1 MEDNQEIIIEIETNY
16 AEAVKLMAQY
26 RAEADKFRQSNADL
40 KKELKEGKISQE
52 EYNLQAAANTAHIKN
67 ANEAAN
73 TWGRTVQNSLK
84 IDKEKTG
91 SIKQMQAQ
99 LSILT
104 EQYKMLPAAERQSAD
119 GIALKNKIN
128 EITDALKGSEEEI
141 QMYYRN
147 VGNYKQSIIDA
158 VAGTGKFGEMIA
170 KLAGGMGVAT
180 TSTAGATGA
189 LGAMNTQMLGLSMN
203 PVVAIL
209 GVLATVIALIAR
221 TIKSSE
227 DATNRWNV
235 VLAPFKRMM
244 DGLLSVLQSAVG
256 QILSFVEAGGK
267 MLNWAM
273 KMGER
278 LPIVGDALKEVNAQ
292 NREAI
297 AIAKEKADIDKQART
312 NEVENAKDALRVAE
326 LRKQAK
332 DKENNTAKER
342 LAAVKEANAIEEQS
356 SKRNVELAERKLNA
370 LKIEA
375 SWAENNKETN
385 DELAKLEADVYRAKQ
400 EYFSKTMELL
410 EQENT
415 ARGEI
420 AAEEKSRH
428 DASIAQSKERAAA
441 IAEAKKAELDA
452 MRQAEDMALELL
464 TDGLIKQAEQINVKY
479 DRQIADLKK
488 RLSTENNLTVDAR
501 KALNEQII
509 ISDQLRAQEIAVIS
523 QESIE
528 KQIADEEALVK
539 KRLEDTKTTAEQ
551 KAEQLRLEWENRL
564 LQTRD
569 GSMQESDVKVQQA
582 QAEYDAIL
590 NMDATT
596 KAALYASDEAYTNA
610 LLTNKKK
617 LDDATKAAND
627 AELKAVE
634 VKLQAAQAI
643 GQGFQQV
650 LEAFGEENSK
660 LAALAKMIA
669 LFNIGLATAEAIAK
683 GVAAAQSVPFP
694 GNIAAIATTIGA
706 VLTNIAQATKIVK
719 SLKDPKPGS
728 SGGSGGG
735 SPTPTGG
742 GTTTP
747 TSNVMSSAGRS
758 TGDRSRSS
766 VPFEGA
772 VSTIYSMQTRQ
783 QAENRN
789 QGLDDGFI
797 DKLADKIAKANEKI
811 PAPILDV
818 REVTDKQHRVS
829 ISERGMKL

>member
-1 MEDNQEIIIEIETNY
+1 MEDNQQVIIEIETNY
-16 AEAVKLMAQY
+16 SEAVKLMAQY
-26 RAEADKFRQSNADL
+26 RAEALRFRQANADL

-52 EYNLQAAANTAHIKN
+52 EYNIQTAANTAQMKN
-67 ANEAAN
+67 ANEAAA
-73 TWGRTVQNSLK
+73 TWERTVRNSLK
-84 IDKEKTG
+84 VDQEKVG
-91 SIKQMQAQ
+91 SLKQYMAQ

-104 EQYKMLPAAERQSAD
+104 NQYKSLSEEERNSAE
-119 GIALKNKIN
+119 GVALKDKIN

-141 QMYYRN
+141 QLYQRN

-170 KLAGGMGVAT
+170 KLAGSMGLTA
-180 TSTAGATGA
+180 SATAGATGA
-189 LGAMNTQMLGLSMN
+189 LGAMNTQMLVLSMN
-203 PVVAIL
+203 PVVATL
-209 GVLATVIALIAR
+209 GVLATVIALIAK

-235 VLAPFKRMM
+235 ALAPLKRTM

-256 QILSFVEAGGK
+256 QILSFVEAGGR

-278 LPIVGDALKEVNAQ
+278 LPIIGEQLKEVNAQ

-342 LAAVKEANAIEEQS
+342 LAAVKEANAIEEQA
-356 SKRNVELAERKLNA
+356 SKRNVELAERRLEV
-370 LKIEA
+370 LKTES

-385 DELAKLEADVYRAKQ
+385 DELSKLEADVYRAKQ

-415 ARGEI
+415 ARNEI
-420 AAEEKSRH
+420 ASEEKARN
-428 DASIAQSKERAAA
+428 DAAIAQAKERAAA
-441 IAEAKKAELDA
+441 IAEAKKTELDEL
-452 MRQAEDMALELL
+452 RKAEDMALELL
-464 TDGLIKQAEQINVKY
+464 TDGLAKQTEQINVKY
-479 DRQIADLKK
+479 DRQISDLKK
-488 RLSTENNLTVDAR
+488 RLDTEKNLTVDAR
-501 KALNEQII
+501 KALNDQII
-509 ISDQLRAQEIAVIS
+509 LSDQLRAQELAVIS

-539 KRLEDTKTTAEQ
+539 KRLEDTKKTAEE

-564 LQTRD
+564 LMTRD
-569 GSMQESDVKVQQA
+569 GSMQEYDLKVQQA

-590 NMDATT
+590 NMDAAT

-617 LDDATKAAND
+617 LDDATKASND
-627 AELKAVE
+627 AEQKAVE

-643 GQGFQQV
+643 GHGFQQV

-660 LAALAKMIA
+660 LASLAKAIA

-694 GNIAAIATTIGA
+694 GNIAAIATTVGA
-706 VLTNIAQATKIVK
+706 IMTNIAQATKIVK
-719 SLKDPKPGS
+719 SLKDPKAGS
-728 SGGSGGG
+728 SGGSGGIANTTSVG
-735 SPTPTGG
+735 SSS
-742 GTTTP
+742 
-747 TSNVMSSAGRS
+747 SNSVMSSAGR
-758 TGDRSRSS
+758 DVNSRGESS

-789 QGLDDGFI
+789 QGLDDSTI
-797 DKLADKIAKANEKI
+797 DKLADKLAKANEKI
-811 PAPILDV
+811 PAPIVDV
-818 REVTDKQHRVS
+818 REVTDKQRRVS
-829 ISERGMKL
+829 VVEGGMKL

>member
-1 MEDNQEIIIEIETNY
+1 MEDNQQVIIEIETNY
-16 AEAVKLMAQY
+16 SEAVKLMAQY
-26 RAEADKFRQSNADL
+26 RAEADKFRQANADL

-52 EYNLQAAANTAHIKN
+52 EYNIQTAANTAQMKN
-67 ANEAAN
+67 ASEAAS
-73 TWGRTVQNSLK
+73 TWERTVRNSLK
-84 IDKEKTG
+84 VDQEKVG
-91 SIKQMQAQ
+91 SLKQYMAQ

-104 EQYKMLPAAERQSAD
+104 NQYKSLSEEERNSAE
-119 GIALKNKIN
+119 GVALKDKIN

-141 QMYYRN
+141 QLYQRN

-170 KLAGGMGVAT
+170 KLAGSMGLT
-180 TSTAGATGA
+180 TSATAGATGA

-256 QILSFVEAGGK
+256 QILSFVEAGGR

-278 LPIVGDALKEVNAQ
+278 LPIIGEQLKEVNAQ

-312 NEVENAKDALRVAE
+312 NEVDNAKDALRVAE

-342 LAAVKEANAIEEQS
+342 LAAVKEANAIEEQA
-356 SKRNVELAERKLNA
+356 SKRNVELAERRLEV
-370 LKIEA
+370 LKTES

-415 ARGEI
+415 ARNEI
-420 AAEEKSRH
+420 AAEEKARH
-428 DASIAQSKERAAA
+428 DAAIAQAKERAAA
-441 IAEAKKAELDA
+441 IAEAKKTEMDEL
-452 MRQAEDMALELL
+452 RKAEDMALELL
-464 TDGLIKQAEQINVKY
+464 TEGLAKQTEQINVKY
-479 DRQIADLKK
+479 DRQISDLKK
-488 RLSTENNLTVDAR
+488 RLDTEKNLTVDAR
-501 KALNEQII
+501 KAINDQII
-509 ISDQLRAQEIAVIS
+509 LSDQLRAQELAVIS

-539 KRLEDTKTTAEQ
+539 KRLEDTKKTAEE

-564 LQTRD
+564 LRTRD
-569 GSMQESDVKVQQA
+569 GSMQEYELKVQQA

-590 NMDATT
+590 NMDAAT
-596 KAALYASDEAYTNA
+596 KSALYASDEAYTNA

-617 LDDATKAAND
+617 LDDATKASND
-627 AELKAVE
+627 AEQKAVE

-643 GQGFQQV
+643 GHGFQQV

-660 LAALAKMIA
+660 LASLAKMIA

-728 SGGSGGG
+728 SGGSGGIANTTSVG
-735 SPTPTGG
+735 SSS
-742 GTTTP
+742 
-747 TSNVMSSAGRS
+747 SNSVMSSAGRAVN
-758 TGDRSRSS
+758 SRGESS

-783 QAENRN
+783 QAENRSN
-789 QGLDDGFI
+789 GLDDSTI
-797 DKLADKIAKANEKI
+797 DKLADKLAKANEKI
-811 PAPILDV
+811 PAPIVDV
-818 REVTDKQHRVS
+818 REVTDKQRRVS
-829 ISERGMKL
+829 VVEGGMKL

>member
-1 MEDNQEIIIEIETNY
+1 MEDNQQVIIEIETNY
-16 AEAVKLMAQY
+16 SEAVKLMAQY
-26 RAEADKFRQSNADL
+26 RAEALRFRQANADL

-52 EYNLQAAANTAHIKN
+52 EYNIQTAANTAQMKN
-67 ANEAAN
+67 ANEAAA
-73 TWGRTVQNSLK
+73 TWERTVRNSLK
-84 IDKEKTG
+84 VDQEKVG
-91 SIKQMQAQ
+91 SLKQYMAQ

-104 EQYKMLPAAERQSAD
+104 NQYKSLSEEERNSSE
-119 GIALKNKIN
+119 GVALKDKIN

-141 QMYYRN
+141 QLYQRN

-170 KLAGGMGVAT
+170 KLAGSMGLT
-180 TSTAGATGA
+180 TSATAGATGA

-203 PVVAIL
+203 PVVATL
-209 GVLATVIALIAR
+209 GVLATVIALIAK

-244 DGLLSVLQSAVG
+244 DGLLSVLQNAVG

-297 AIAKEKADIDKQART
+297 ALAKEKADIDKQART

-342 LAAVKEANAIEEQS
+342 LAAVKEANAIEEQA
-356 SKRNVELAERKLNA
+356 SKRNVELAERRLEV
-370 LKIEA
+370 LKTES
-375 SWAENNKETN
+375 SWAENNKDTN

-415 ARGEI
+415 ARNEI
-420 AAEEKSRH
+420 AAEEKARH
-428 DASIAQSKERAAA
+428 DAAIAQAKERAAA
-441 IAEAKKAELDA
+441 IAEAKKTELDEL
-452 MRQAEDMALELL
+452 RKAEDMALELL
-464 TDGLIKQAEQINVKY
+464 TEGLAKQTEQINVKY
-479 DRQIADLKK
+479 DRQISDLKK
-488 RLSTENNLTVDAR
+488 RIDTEKNLTVDAR
-501 KALNEQII
+501 KAINDQII
-509 ISDQLRAQEIAVIS
+509 LSDQLRAQELAVIS

-539 KRLEDTKTTAEQ
+539 MRLEDTKKTAEE

-564 LQTRD
+564 LMTRD
-569 GSMQESDVKVQQA
+569 GSMQEYDLKVQQA
-582 QAEYDAIL
+582 QAEYDAVL
-590 NMDATT
+590 NMDAAT
-596 KAALYASDEAYTNA
+596 KAALYSSDEAYTNA

-617 LDDATKAAND
+617 LDDATKASND
-627 AELKAVE
+627 AEQKAVE
-634 VKLQAAQAI
+634 VKLQAAQTI

-660 LAALAKMIA
+660 LASLAKMIA

-706 VLTNIAQATKIVK
+706 VLSNIAQATKIVK

-728 SGGSGGG
+728 SGGSGGIANTTSVG
-735 SPTPTGG
+735 SSS
-742 GTTTP
+742 
-747 TSNVMSSAGRS
+747 SNSVMSSAGRAVN
-758 TGDRSRSS
+758 SRGESS

-783 QAENRN
+783 QAENRSN
-789 QGLDDGFI
+789 GIDDSTI
-797 DKLADKIAKANEKI
+797 DKLADKLAKANEKI
-811 PAPILDV
+811 PAPIVDV
-818 REVTDKQHRVS
+818 REVTDKQRRVS
-829 ISERGMKL
+829 VVEGGMKL

>member
-1 MEDNQEIIIEIETNY
+1 MEDNQQVIIEIETNY
-16 AEAVKLMAQY
+16 SEAVKLMAQY
-26 RAEADKFRQSNADL
+26 RAEADRFRQANADL
-40 KKELKEGKISQE
+40 KKELKDGKISQE
-52 EYNLQAAANTAHIKN
+52 EYNLQTAANTAQMKN
-67 ANEAAN
+67 ANEAAA

-84 IDKEKTG
+84 VDKEKTG

-104 EQYKMLPAAERQSAD
+104 NQYKSLAEEERNSAE
-119 GIALKNKIN
+119 GVALKDKIN

-141 QMYYRN
+141 QLYQRN

-170 KLAGGMGVAT
+170 KLAGSMGLTTTAT
-180 TSTAGATGA
+180 TGATGA
-189 LGAMNTQMLGLSMN
+189 LGAMNTQMLVLSMN
-203 PVVAIL
+203 PVVATL
-209 GVLATVIALIAR
+209 GVLATVIALIAK

-235 VLAPFKRMM
+235 VLAPFNRMM
-244 DGLLSVLQSAVG
+244 EGLLSVLQNAVG

-297 AIAKEKADIDKQART
+297 ALAKEKADIDKQART

-342 LAAVKEANAIEEQS
+342 LAAVKEANAIEEQA
-356 SKRNVELAERKLNA
+356 SKRNVELAERRLEV
-370 LKIEA
+370 LKTES
-375 SWAENNKETN
+375 SWAENNKDTN

-415 ARGEI
+415 ARNEI
-420 AAEEKSRH
+420 AAEEKARH
-428 DASIAQSKERAAA
+428 DAAIAQAKERAAA
-441 IAEAKKAELDA
+441 NAEAKKIELDEL
-452 MRQAEDMALELL
+452 RKAEDMALELL
-464 TDGLIKQAEQINVKY
+464 TEGLAKQTEQINVKY
-479 DRQIADLKK
+479 DRQISDLKK
-488 RLSTENNLTVDAR
+488 RLDTEKNLTVDAR
-501 KALNEQII
+501 KAINDQII
-509 ISDQLRAQEIAVIS
+509 LSDQLRAQELAVIS

-539 KRLEDTKTTAEQ
+539 KRLEDTKKTAEE

-564 LQTRD
+564 LRTRD
-569 GSMQESDVKVQQA
+569 GSMQEYELKVQQA

-590 NMDATT
+590 NMDAAT
-596 KAALYASDEAYTNA
+596 KSALYASDEAYTNA

-617 LDDATKAAND
+617 LDDATKASND
-627 AELKAVE
+627 AEQKAVE

-643 GQGFQQV
+643 GHGFQQV

-660 LAALAKMIA
+660 LASLAKMIA

-728 SGGSGGG
+728 SGGSGGIANTTSVG
-735 SPTPTGG
+735 SSS
-742 GTTTP
+742 
-747 TSNVMSSAGRS
+747 SNSVMSSAGRS
-758 TGDRSRSS
+758 VNSRGESS

-783 QAENRN
+783 QAENRSN
-789 QGLDDGFI
+789 GLDDSTI
-797 DKLADKIAKANEKI
+797 DKLADKLAKANEKI
-811 PAPILDV
+811 PAPIVDV
-818 REVTDKQHRVS
+818 REVTDKQRRVS
-829 ISERGMKL
+829 VVEGGMKL

>member
-16 AEAVKLMAQY
+16 SEAVKLMAQY
-26 RAEADKFRQSNADL
+26 RAEALRFREANADL

-52 EYNLQAAANTAHIKN
+52 EYNIQTAANTAQMKN
-67 ANEAAN
+67 ANEAAA
-73 TWGRTVQNSLK
+73 TWERTVRNSLK
-84 IDKEKTG
+84 VDKEKVG
-91 SIKQMQAQ
+91 SLKQYMAQ

-104 EQYKMLPAAERQSAD
+104 NQYKSLPEEERKSAE
-119 GIALKNKIN
+119 GVALKDKIN

-141 QMYYRN
+141 QLYQRN

-170 KLAGGMGVAT
+170 KLAGSMGLT
-180 TSTAGATGA
+180 TSATAGATGA

-221 TIKSSE
+221 TIKSAE

-256 QILSFVEAGGK
+256 QILSFVEAGGR

-297 AIAKEKADIDKQART
+297 ALAKEKADIDKQART
-312 NEVENAKDALRVAE
+312 NEVENAKDALRVSE

-342 LAAVKEANAIEEQS
+342 LAAVKEANAIEEQA
-356 SKRNVELAERKLNA
+356 SKRNVELAERRLEV
-370 LKIEA
+370 LKTES
-375 SWAENNKETN
+375 SWAENNKDTN

-415 ARGEI
+415 ARNEI
-420 AAEEKSRH
+420 AAEEKARN
-428 DASIAQSKERAAA
+428 DAAIAQAKERAAA
-441 IAEAKKAELDA
+441 IAEAKKTELDEL
-452 MRQAEDMALELL
+452 RKAEDMALELL
-464 TDGLIKQAEQINVKY
+464 TDGLAKQTEQINVKY
-479 DRQIADLKK
+479 DRQISDLKK
-488 RLSTENNLTVDAR
+488 RLDTEKNLTVDAR
-501 KALNEQII
+501 KAINDQII
-509 ISDQLRAQEIAVIS
+509 LSDQLRAQELAAIS

-551 KAEQLRLEWENRL
+551 KAEQLRIEWENRL
-564 LQTRD
+564 LRTRD
-569 GSMQESDVKVQQA
+569 GSMQEYDLKVQQA

-590 NMDATT
+590 NMDAAT
-596 KAALYASDEAYTNA
+596 KSALYASDEAYTNA
-610 LLTNKKK
+610 LLTNKNK

-643 GQGFQQV
+643 GHGFQQV

-660 LAALAKMIA
+660 LASLAKMIA

-728 SGGSGGG
+728 SGGSGGIANTT
-735 SPTPTGG
+735 SV
-742 GTTTP
+742 GTSS
-747 TSNVMSSAGRS
+747 SNSVMSSAGRAVN
-758 TGDRSRSS
+758 SRGESS

-797 DKLADKIAKANEKI
+797 DKLADKLAKANEKI
-811 PAPILDV
+811 PAPIVDV
-818 REVTDKQHRVS
+818 REVTDKQRRVS
-829 ISERGMKL
+829 VVEGGMKL

>member
-1 MEDNQEIIIEIETNY
+1 MEDNQQVIIEIETNY
-16 AEAVKLMAQY
+16 SEAVKLMAQY
-26 RAEADKFRQSNADL
+26 RAEADKFRQANADL

-52 EYNLQAAANTAHIKN
+52 EYNIQTAANTAQMKN
-67 ANEAAN
+67 ASEAAS
-73 TWGRTVQNSLK
+73 TWERTVRNSLK
-84 IDKEKTG
+84 VDQEKVG
-91 SIKQMQAQ
+91 SLKQHMAQ

-104 EQYKMLPAAERQSAD
+104 NQYKSLSEEERNSAE
-119 GIALKNKIN
+119 GVALKDKIN

-141 QMYYRN
+141 QLYQRN

-170 KLAGGMGVAT
+170 KLAGSMGLT
-180 TSTAGATGA
+180 TSATAGATGA

-256 QILSFVEAGGK
+256 QILSFVEAGGR

-312 NEVENAKDALRVAE
+312 NEVDNAKDALRVAE

-342 LAAVKEANAIEEQS
+342 LAAVKEANAIEEQA
-356 SKRNVELAERKLNA
+356 SKRNVELAERRLEV
-370 LKIEA
+370 LKTES

-415 ARGEI
+415 ARNEI
-420 AAEEKSRH
+420 AAEEKARH
-428 DASIAQSKERAAA
+428 DAAIAQAKERAAA
-441 IAEAKKAELDA
+441 IAEAKKTELDEL
-452 MRQAEDMALELL
+452 RKAEDMALELL
-464 TDGLIKQAEQINVKY
+464 TEGLAKQTEQINVKY
-479 DRQIADLKK
+479 DRQISDLKK
-488 RLSTENNLTVDAR
+488 RLDTEKNLTVDAR
-501 KALNEQII
+501 KAINDQII
-509 ISDQLRAQEIAVIS
+509 LSDQLRAQELAVIS

-539 KRLEDTKTTAEQ
+539 KRLEDTKKTAEE

-564 LQTRD
+564 LRTRD
-569 GSMQESDVKVQQA
+569 GSMQEYDLKVQQA

-590 NMDATT
+590 NIDATT

-617 LDDATKAAND
+617 LDDATKASND
-627 AELKAVE
+627 AEQKAVE

-643 GQGFQQV
+643 GHGFQQV

-660 LAALAKMIA
+660 LASLAKMIA

-719 SLKDPKPGS
+719 SLKDPKAGS
-728 SGGSGGG
+728 SGGSGGIANTTSVG
-735 SPTPTGG
+735 SSS
-742 GTTTP
+742 
-747 TSNVMSSAGRS
+747 SNSVMSSAGRS
-758 TGDRSRSS
+758 VNSRGESS

-783 QAENRN
+783 QAENRSN
-789 QGLDDGFI
+789 GLDDGFI
-797 DKLADKIAKANEKI
+797 DKLADKLAKANEKI
-811 PAPILDV
+811 PAPIVDV
-818 REVTDKQHRVS
+818 REVTDKQRRVS
-829 ISERGMKL
+829 VVEGGMKL

>member
-1 MEDNQEIIIEIETNY
+1 
-16 AEAVKLMAQY
+16 MAQY
-26 RAEADKFRQSNADL
+26 RAEALRFRQANADL

-52 EYNLQAAANTAHIKN
+52 EYNIQTAANTAQMKN
-67 ANEAAN
+67 ANEAAA
-73 TWGRTVQNSLK
+73 TWERTVRNSLK
-84 IDKEKTG
+84 VDQEKVG
-91 SIKQMQAQ
+91 SLKQYMAQ

-104 EQYKMLPAAERQSAD
+104 NQYKSLSEEERNSSE
-119 GIALKNKIN
+119 GVALKDKIN

-141 QMYYRN
+141 QLYQRN

-170 KLAGGMGVAT
+170 KLAGSMGLT
-180 TSTAGATGA
+180 TSATAGATGA

-203 PVVAIL
+203 PVVAVL
-209 GVLATVIALIAR
+209 GVLATVIALIAKN
-221 TIKSSE
+221 IKSSE

-267 MLNWAM
+267 MLSWAM

-342 LAAVKEANAIEEQS
+342 LAAVKEANAIEEQA
-356 SKRNVELAERKLNA
+356 SKRNVELAERRLDV
-370 LKIEA
+370 LKTES

-415 ARGEI
+415 ARNEI
-420 AAEEKSRH
+420 ASEEKARN
-428 DASIAQSKERAAA
+428 DAAIAQAKERAAA
-441 IAEAKKAELDA
+441 IAEAKKTELDEL
-452 MRQAEDMALELL
+452 RKAEDMALELL
-464 TDGLIKQAEQINVKY
+464 TDGLAKQTEQINVKY
-479 DRQIADLKK
+479 DRQISDLKK
-488 RLSTENNLTVDAR
+488 RIDTEKNLTVDAR
-501 KALNEQII
+501 KAINDQII
-509 ISDQLRAQEIAVIS
+509 LSDQLRAQELAVIS

-528 KQIADEEALVK
+528 KQIADEEAMVK

-564 LQTRD
+564 LMTRD
-569 GSMQESDVKVQQA
+569 GSMQEYDLKVQQA

-590 NMDATT
+590 NMDAAT
-596 KAALYASDEAYTNA
+596 KSALYASDEAYTNA

-617 LDDATKAAND
+617 LDDATKASND
-627 AELKAVE
+627 AEQKAVE

-643 GQGFQQV
+643 GNGFQQV

-660 LAALAKMIA
+660 LASLAKMIA

-728 SGGSGGG
+728 SGGSGGIANTTSVG
-735 SPTPTGG
+735 SSS
-742 GTTTP
+742 
-747 TSNVMSSAGRS
+747 SNSVMSSAGRAVN
-758 TGDRSRSS
+758 SRGESS

-783 QAENRN
+783 QAENRSN
-789 QGLDDGFI
+789 GIDDSTI
-797 DKLADKIAKANEKI
+797 DKLADKLAKANEKI
-811 PAPILDV
+811 PAPIVDV
-818 REVTDKQHRVS
+818 REVTDKQRRVS
-829 ISERGMKL
+829 VVEGGMKL

>member
-1 MEDNQEIIIEIETNY
+1 MEDNQQVIIEIETNY
-16 AEAVKLMAQY
+16 SEAVKLMAQY
-26 RAEADKFRQSNADL
+26 RAEADRFRQANADL

-52 EYNLQAAANTAHIKN
+52 EYNIQTAANTAQMKN
-67 ANEAAN
+67 ASEAAS
-73 TWGRTVQNSLK
+73 TWERTVRNSLK
-84 IDKEKTG
+84 VDQEKVG
-91 SIKQMQAQ
+91 SLKQYMAQ

-104 EQYKMLPAAERQSAD
+104 NQYKSLSEEERNSAE
-119 GIALKNKIN
+119 GVALKDKIN

-141 QMYYRN
+141 QLYQRN

-170 KLAGGMGVAT
+170 KLAGSMGLT
-180 TSTAGATGA
+180 TSATAGATGA

-203 PVVAIL
+203 PVVATL
-209 GVLATVIALIAR
+209 GMLATVIALIAR
-221 TIKSSE
+221 TIKSAE

-256 QILSFVEAGGK
+256 QILSFVEAGGR

-278 LPIVGDALKEVNAQ
+278 LPIIGEQLKEVNAQ

-312 NEVENAKDALRVAE
+312 NEVDNAKDALRVAE

-342 LAAVKEANAIEEQS
+342 LAAVKEANAIEEQA
-356 SKRNVELAERKLNA
+356 SKRNVELAERRLEV
-370 LKIEA
+370 LKTES
-375 SWAENNKETN
+375 SWAENNKDTN

-415 ARGEI
+415 ARNEI
-420 AAEEKSRH
+420 AAEEKARH
-428 DASIAQSKERAAA
+428 DAAIAQAKERAAA
-441 IAEAKKAELDA
+441 IAEAKKTELDEL
-452 MRQAEDMALELL
+452 RKAEDMALELL
-464 TDGLIKQAEQINVKY
+464 TDGLAKQTEQINVKY
-479 DRQIADLKK
+479 DRQISDLKK
-488 RLSTENNLTVDAR
+488 RLDTEKNLTVDAR
-501 KALNEQII
+501 KAINDQII
-509 ISDQLRAQEIAVIS
+509 LSDQLRAHELAVIS
-523 QESIE
+523 QESVE

-539 KRLEDTKTTAEQ
+539 KRLEDTKKTAEE

-564 LQTRD
+564 LRTRD
-569 GSMQESDVKVQQA
+569 GSMQEYELKVQQA

-617 LDDATKAAND
+617 LDDATKASND
-627 AELKAVE
+627 AEQKAVE

-643 GQGFQQV
+643 GHGFQQV

-660 LAALAKMIA
+660 LASLAKMIA

-728 SGGSGGG
+728 SGGSGGIANTTSVG
-735 SPTPTGG
+735 SSS
-742 GTTTP
+742 
-747 TSNVMSSAGRS
+747 SNSVMSSAGRS
-758 TGDRSRSS
+758 VNSRGESS

-797 DKLADKIAKANEKI
+797 DKLADKLAKANEKI
-811 PAPILDV
+811 PAPIVDV
-818 REVTDKQHRVS
+818 REVTDKQRRVS
-829 ISERGMKL
+829 VVEGGMKL

>member
-1 MEDNQEIIIEIETNY
+1 MEDNQQVIIEIETNY
-16 AEAVKLMAQY
+16 SEAVKLMAQY
-26 RAEADKFRQSNADL
+26 RAEALRFRQANADL

-52 EYNLQAAANTAHIKN
+52 EYNIQTAANTAQMKN
-67 ANEAAN
+67 ANEAAA
-73 TWGRTVQNSLK
+73 TWERTVRNSLK
-84 IDKEKTG
+84 VDQEKVG
-91 SIKQMQAQ
+91 SLKQYMAQ

-104 EQYKMLPAAERQSAD
+104 NQYKSLSEEERNSSE
-119 GIALKNKIN
+119 GVALKDKIN

-141 QMYYRN
+141 QLYQRN

-170 KLAGGMGVAT
+170 KLAGSMGLT
-180 TSTAGATGA
+180 TSATAGATGA

-203 PVVAIL
+203 PVVAVL
-209 GVLATVIALIAR
+209 GVLATVIALIAKN
-221 TIKSSE
+221 IKSSE

-267 MLNWAM
+267 MLSWAM

-342 LAAVKEANAIEEQS
+342 LAAVKEANAIEEQA
-356 SKRNVELAERKLNA
+356 SKRNVELAERRLDV
-370 LKIEA
+370 LKTES

-415 ARGEI
+415 ARNEI
-420 AAEEKSRH
+420 ASEEKARN
-428 DASIAQSKERAAA
+428 DAAIAQAKERAAA
-441 IAEAKKAELDA
+441 IAEAKKTELDEL
-452 MRQAEDMALELL
+452 RKAEDMALELL
-464 TDGLIKQAEQINVKY
+464 TDGLAKQTEQINVKY
-479 DRQIADLKK
+479 DRQISDLKK
-488 RLSTENNLTVDAR
+488 RIDTEKNLTVDAR
-501 KALNEQII
+501 KAINDQII
-509 ISDQLRAQEIAVIS
+509 LSDQLRAQELAVIS

-539 KRLEDTKTTAEQ
+539 KRLEDTKKTAEE

-564 LQTRD
+564 LMTRD
-569 GSMQESDVKVQQA
+569 GSMQEYDLKVQQA

-590 NMDATT
+590 NMDAAT
-596 KAALYASDEAYTNA
+596 KSALYASDEAYTNA

-617 LDDATKAAND
+617 LDDATKASND
-627 AELKAVE
+627 AEQKAVE

-643 GQGFQQV
+643 GNGFQQV

-660 LAALAKMIA
+660 LASLAKMIA

-728 SGGSGGG
+728 SGGSGGIANTTSVG
-735 SPTPTGG
+735 SSS
-742 GTTTP
+742 
-747 TSNVMSSAGRS
+747 SNSVMSSAGRAVN
-758 TGDRSRSS
+758 SRGESS

-783 QAENRN
+783 QAENRSN
-789 QGLDDGFI
+789 GIDDSTI
-797 DKLADKIAKANEKI
+797 DKLADKLAKANEKI
-811 PAPILDV
+811 PAPIVDV
-818 REVTDKQHRVS
+818 REVTDKQRRVS
-829 ISERGMKL
+829 VVEGGMKL

>member
-1 MEDNQEIIIEIETNY
+1 MEDNQQVIIEIETNY
-16 AEAVKLMAQY
+16 SEAVKLMAQY
-26 RAEADKFRQSNADL
+26 RAEADRFRQANADL

-52 EYNLQAAANTAHIKN
+52 EYNIQTAANTAQMKN
-67 ANEAAN
+67 ANEAAA
-73 TWGRTVQNSLK
+73 TWERTVRNSLK
-84 IDKEKTG
+84 VDQEKVG
-91 SIKQMQAQ
+91 SLKQHMAQ

-104 EQYKMLPAAERQSAD
+104 NQYKSLSEEERNSAE
-119 GIALKNKIN
+119 GVALKDKIN

-141 QMYYRN
+141 QLYQRN

-170 KLAGGMGVAT
+170 KLAGSMGLT
-180 TSTAGATGA
+180 TSATAGATGA

-203 PVVAIL
+203 PVVATL

-312 NEVENAKDALRVAE
+312 NEVDNAKDALRVAE

-342 LAAVKEANAIEEQS
+342 LAAVKEANAIEEQA
-356 SKRNVELAERKLNA
+356 SKRNVELAERRLEV
-370 LKIEA
+370 LKTES

-415 ARGEI
+415 ARNEI
-420 AAEEKSRH
+420 AAEEKARH
-428 DASIAQSKERAAA
+428 DAAIAQAKERAAA
-441 IAEAKKAELDA
+441 IAEAKKTELDEL
-452 MRQAEDMALELL
+452 RKAEDMALELL
-464 TDGLIKQAEQINVKY
+464 TEGLAKQTEQINVKY

-488 RLSTENNLTVDAR
+488 RLDTEKNLTVDAR
-501 KALNEQII
+501 KAINDQII
-509 ISDQLRAQEIAVIS
+509 LSDQLRAQELAVIS

-539 KRLEDTKTTAEQ
+539 KRLEDTKKTAEE

-564 LQTRD
+564 LRTRD
-569 GSMQESDVKVQQA
+569 GSMQEYDLKVQQA

-590 NMDATT
+590 NMDAAT
-596 KAALYASDEAYTNA
+596 KSALYASDEAYTNA

-617 LDDATKAAND
+617 LDDATKASND
-627 AELKAVE
+627 AEQKAVE

-643 GQGFQQV
+643 GHGFQQV

-660 LAALAKMIA
+660 LASLAKMIA

-728 SGGSGGG
+728 SGGSGGIANTTSVG
-735 SPTPTGG
+735 SSS
-742 GTTTP
+742 
-747 TSNVMSSAGRS
+747 SNSVMSSAGRS
-758 TGDRSRSS
+758 VNSRGESS

-783 QAENRN
+783 QAENRSN
-789 QGLDDGFI
+789 GLDDGFI
-797 DKLADKIAKANEKI
+797 DKLADKLAKANEKI
-811 PAPILDV
+811 PAPIVDV
-818 REVTDKQHRVS
+818 REVTDKQRRVS
-829 ISERGMKL
+829 VVEGGMKL

>member
-1 MEDNQEIIIEIETNY
+1 MEDNQQVIIEIKTNY
-16 AEAVKLMAQY
+16 SEAVKLMAQY
-26 RAEADKFRQSNADL
+26 RAEADRFRQANADL

-52 EYNLQAAANTAHIKN
+52 EYNIQTAANTAQMKN
-67 ANEAAN
+67 ANEAAA

-84 IDKEKTG
+84 VDKEKTG

-104 EQYKMLPAAERQSAD
+104 NQYKSLSEEERNSSE
-119 GIALKNKIN
+119 GVALKDKIN

-141 QMYYRN
+141 QLYQRN

-170 KLAGGMGVAT
+170 KLAGSMGLAT
-180 TSTAGATGA
+180 SATAGATGA

-203 PVVAIL
+203 PVVATL

-235 VLAPFKRMM
+235 ALAPFKRMM

-256 QILSFVEAGGK
+256 QILSFVEAGGR

-312 NEVENAKDALRVAE
+312 NEVDNAKDALRVAE

-342 LAAVKEANAIEEQS
+342 LAAVKEANAIEEQA
-356 SKRNVELAERKLNA
+356 SKRNVELAERRLKA
-370 LKIEA
+370 LQIES
-375 SWAENNKETN
+375 SWAENNKDTN

-415 ARGEI
+415 ARNEI
-420 AAEEKSRH
+420 AAEEKARH
-428 DASIAQSKERAAA
+428 DAAISQAKERAAA
-441 IAEAKKAELDA
+441 IAEAKKTEMDA
-452 MRQAEDMALELL
+452 IRQAEDMALELL
-464 TDGLIKQAEQINVKY
+464 TEGLAKQTEQINVKY

-488 RLSTENNLTVDAR
+488 RLDTEKNLTVEAR
-501 KALNEQII
+501 KAINDQII
-509 ISDQLRAQEIAVIS
+509 LSDQLRAQELAVIS
-523 QESIE
+523 HESIE

-539 KRLEDTKTTAEQ
+539 KRLEDTKKTAEE
-551 KAEQLRLEWENRL
+551 KAEHLRLEWENRL
-564 LQTRD
+564 LRTRD
-569 GSMQESDVKVQQA
+569 GSMQEYDLKVQQA

-590 NMDATT
+590 NMDAAT

-610 LLTNKKK
+610 LLTNKNK
-617 LDDATKAAND
+617 LDDATKAANE

-643 GQGFQQV
+643 GHGFQQV
-650 LEAFGEENSK
+650 LEAFGEENTK
-660 LAALAKMIA
+660 LASLAKMIA

-728 SGGSGGG
+728 SGGSGGVANTTSVG
-735 SPTPTGG
+735 SSS
-742 GTTTP
+742 
-747 TSNVMSSAGRS
+747 SNSVISSAGRS
-758 TGDRSRSS
+758 VNSRGESS

-783 QAENRN
+783 QAENRSN
-789 QGLDDGFI
+789 GLDDGFI
-797 DKLADKIAKANEKI
+797 DKLADKLAKANEKI
-811 PAPILDV
+811 PAPIVDV
-818 REVTDKQHRVS
+818 REVTDKQRRVS
-829 ISERGMKL
+829 VVEGGMKL

>member
-1 MEDNQEIIIEIETNY
+1 MEDNQQVIIEIETNY
-16 AEAVKLMAQY
+16 SEAVKLMAQY
-26 RAEADKFRQSNADL
+26 RAEADKFRQANADL

-52 EYNLQAAANTAHIKN
+52 EYNLQTAANTAQMKN
-67 ANEAAN
+67 ANEAAS
-73 TWGRTVQNSLK
+73 TWERTVRNSLK
-84 IDKEKTG
+84 ADQEKVG
-91 SIKQMQAQ
+91 SLKQYMAQ

-104 EQYKMLPAAERQSAD
+104 NQYKSLSEEERKSAE
-119 GIALKNKIN
+119 GVALKDKIN
-128 EITDALKGSEEEI
+128 EITDSLKGSEEEI

-147 VGNYKQSIIDA
+147 VGNYKQSIIEA

-170 KLAGGMGVAT
+170 KLAGGMGLTTTAT
-180 TSTAGATGA
+180 TGATGA

-209 GVLATVIALIAR
+209 GVLATVIALIAK

-244 DGLLSVLQSAVG
+244 DGLLSVLQNAVG

-267 MLNWAM
+267 MLSWAM

-297 AIAKEKADIDKQART
+297 ALAKEKADIDKQART

-342 LAAVKEANAIEEQS
+342 LAAVKEANAIEEQA
-356 SKRNVELAERKLNA
+356 SKRNVELAERRLKA
-370 LKIEA
+370 LQIES

-415 ARGEI
+415 ARNEI
-420 AAEEKSRH
+420 AAEEKARH
-428 DASIAQSKERAAA
+428 DAAIAQAKERATA
-441 IAEAKKAELDA
+441 IAEAKKTEMDA
-452 MRQAEDMALELL
+452 IRQAEDMAIELL
-464 TDGLIKQAEQINVKY
+464 NEGLLKQTELINVKY

-488 RLSTENNLTVDAR
+488 RLETETNLTVEAR
-501 KALNEQII
+501 RAINDQIILSEQI
-509 ISDQLRAQEIAVIS
+509 RAKELATIS

-539 KRLEDTKTTAEQ
+539 KRLEDTKKTAEE

-569 GSMQESDVKVQQA
+569 GSMLEYDLKVQQA
-582 QAEYDAIL
+582 QAEYDAVL
-590 NMDATT
+590 NMDAAT

-617 LDDATKAAND
+617 LDDATKASND
-627 AELKAVE
+627 AEQKAVE

-660 LAALAKMIA
+660 LASLAKMIA

-683 GVAAAQSVPFP
+683 GVAAAQAVPFP

-706 VLTNIAQATKIVK
+706 VLSNIAQATKIVK

-728 SGGSGGG
+728 SGSGSSSMNLG
-735 SPTPTGG
+735 S
-742 GTTTP
+742 
-747 TSNVMSSAGRS
+747 SSSSVMASSGRS
-758 TGDRSRSS
+758 GEQGRSS

-783 QAENRN
+783 QAESNK
-789 QGLDDGFI
+789 GIDDSTI
-797 DKLADKIAKANEKI
+797 DKLADKLAKANEKI
-811 PAPILDV
+811 PAPIVDV
-818 REVTDKQHRVS
+818 REVTDKQRRVS
-829 ISERGMKL
+829 VVEGGMKL

>member
-1 MEDNQEIIIEIETNY
+1 
-16 AEAVKLMAQY
+16 
-26 RAEADKFRQSNADL
+26 
-40 KKELKEGKISQE
+40 
-52 EYNLQAAANTAHIKN
+52 
-67 ANEAAN
+67 
-73 TWGRTVQNSLK
+73 
-84 IDKEKTG
+84 
-91 SIKQMQAQ
+91 
-99 LSILT
+99 
-104 EQYKMLPAAERQSAD
+104 
-119 GIALKNKIN
+119 
-128 EITDALKGSEEEI
+128 
-141 QMYYRN
+141 
-147 VGNYKQSIIDA
+147 
-158 VAGTGKFGEMIA
+158 
-170 KLAGGMGVAT
+170 
-180 TSTAGATGA
+180 
-189 LGAMNTQMLGLSMN
+189 
-203 PVVAIL
+203 
-209 GVLATVIALIAR
+209 ATVIALIAR

-256 QILSFVEAGGK
+256 QILSFVEAGGR

-278 LPIVGDALKEVNAQ
+278 LPIVGQQLKEVNAQ

-441 IAEAKKAELDA
+441 IAEAKKAEMDA

-464 TDGLIKQAEQINVKY
+464 TDGLIKQTEQINVKY

-488 RLSTENNLTVDAR
+488 RLSTENNLTADAR
-501 KALNEQII
+501 KALNDQII
-509 ISDQLRAQEIAVIS
+509 LSDQLRAQELAVIS

-660 LAALAKMIA
+660 LASLAKMIA

-728 SGGSGGG
+728 SGGSGG
-735 SPTPTGG
+735 SSSTPTGG
-742 GTTTP
+742 GSATP

-783 QAENRN
+783 QAESSK
-789 QGLDDGFI
+789 QGIDDSTI

>member
-1 MEDNQEIIIEIETNY
+1 
-16 AEAVKLMAQY
+16 
-26 RAEADKFRQSNADL
+26 
-40 KKELKEGKISQE
+40 
-52 EYNLQAAANTAHIKN
+52 
-67 ANEAAN
+67 
-73 TWGRTVQNSLK
+73 
-84 IDKEKTG
+84 
-91 SIKQMQAQ
+91 
-99 LSILT
+99 
-104 EQYKMLPAAERQSAD
+104 
-119 GIALKNKIN
+119 
-128 EITDALKGSEEEI
+128 
-141 QMYYRN
+141 
-147 VGNYKQSIIDA
+147 
-158 VAGTGKFGEMIA
+158 
-170 KLAGGMGVAT
+170 
-180 TSTAGATGA
+180 
-189 LGAMNTQMLGLSMN
+189 
-203 PVVAIL
+203 
-209 GVLATVIALIAR
+209 
-221 TIKSSE
+221 
-227 DATNRWNV
+227 
-235 VLAPFKRMM
+235 MM

-256 QILSFVEAGGK
+256 QILSFVEAGGR

-278 LPIVGDALKEVNAQ
+278 LPIVGQQLKEVNAQ

-441 IAEAKKAELDA
+441 IAEAKKAEMDA

-464 TDGLIKQAEQINVKY
+464 TDGLIKQTEQINVKY

-488 RLSTENNLTVDAR
+488 RLSTENNLTADAR
-501 KALNEQII
+501 KALNDQII
-509 ISDQLRAQEIAVIS
+509 LSDQLRAQELAVIS

-660 LAALAKMIA
+660 LASLAKMIA

-728 SGGSGGG
+728 SGGSGG
-735 SPTPTGG
+735 SSSTPTGG
-742 GTTTP
+742 GSATP

-783 QAENRN
+783 QAESSK
-789 QGLDDGFI
+789 QGIDDSTI

>member
-1 MEDNQEIIIEIETNY
+1 MEDNQQVIIEIETNY
-16 AEAVKLMAQY
+16 SEAVKLMAQY
-26 RAEADKFRQSNADL
+26 RAEADRFRQANADL

-52 EYNLQAAANTAHIKN
+52 EYNIQTAANTAQMKN
-67 ANEAAN
+67 ANEAAA
-73 TWGRTVQNSLK
+73 TWERTVRNSLK
-84 IDKEKTG
+84 VDQEKVG
-91 SIKQMQAQ
+91 SLKQYMAQ

-104 EQYKMLPAAERQSAD
+104 NQYKSLSEEERNSAE
-119 GIALKNKIN
+119 GVALKDKIN

-141 QMYYRN
+141 QLYQRN

-170 KLAGGMGVAT
+170 KLAVSMGLTA
-180 TSTAGATGA
+180 SATAGATGA

-203 PVVAIL
+203 PVVAVL

-221 TIKSSE
+221 TIKSAE

-256 QILSFVEAGGK
+256 QILSFVEAGGR

-278 LPIVGDALKEVNAQ
+278 LPIIGEQLKEVNAQ

-342 LAAVKEANAIEEQS
+342 LAAVKEANAIEEQA
-356 SKRNVELAERKLNA
+356 SKRNVELAERRLEV
-370 LKIEA
+370 LKTES

-415 ARGEI
+415 ARNEI
-420 AAEEKSRH
+420 AAEEKARN
-428 DASIAQSKERAAA
+428 DAAIAQAKERAAA
-441 IAEAKKAELDA
+441 IAEAKKTELDEL
-452 MRQAEDMALELL
+452 RKAEDMALELL
-464 TDGLIKQAEQINVKY
+464 TEGLAKQTEQINVKY
-479 DRQIADLKK
+479 DRQISDLKK
-488 RLSTENNLTVDAR
+488 RLDTEKNLTAAAR
-501 KALNEQII
+501 KALNDQII
-509 ISDQLRAQEIAVIS
+509 LSDQLRAQELAVIS

-564 LQTRD
+564 LMTRD
-569 GSMQESDVKVQQA
+569 GSMQEYDLKVQQA

-590 NMDATT
+590 NMDAAT

-617 LDDATKAAND
+617 LDDATKASND
-627 AELKAVE
+627 AEQKAVE

-643 GQGFQQV
+643 GHGFQQV

-660 LAALAKMIA
+660 LASLAKAIA

-694 GNIAAIATTIGA
+694 GNIAAIATTVGA
-706 VLTNIAQATKIVK
+706 IMTNIAQATKIVK
-719 SLKDPKPGS
+719 SLKDPKAGS
-728 SGGSGGG
+728 SGGSGGIANTTSVG
-735 SPTPTGG
+735 SSS
-742 GTTTP
+742 
-747 TSNVMSSAGRS
+747 SNSVMSSAGRS
-758 TGDRSRSS
+758 VNSRGESS

-783 QAENRN
+783 QAENRSN
-789 QGLDDGFI
+789 GLDDSTI
-797 DKLADKIAKANEKI
+797 DKLADKLAKANEKI
-811 PAPILDV
+811 PAPIVDV
-818 REVTDKQHRVS
+818 REVTDKQRRVS
-829 ISERGMKL
+829 VVEGGMKL

>member
-1 MEDNQEIIIEIETNY
+1 MEDNQQVIIEIETNY
-16 AEAVKLMAQY
+16 SEAVKLMAQY
-26 RAEADKFRQSNADL
+26 RAEADRFRQANADL

-52 EYNLQAAANTAHIKN
+52 EYNIQTAANTAQMKN
-67 ANEAAN
+67 ASEAAT
-73 TWGRTVQNSLK
+73 TWERTVRNSLK
-84 IDKEKTG
+84 VDQEKVG
-91 SIKQMQAQ
+91 SLKQHMAQ

-104 EQYKMLPAAERQSAD
+104 NQYKSLSEEERNSTE
-119 GIALKNKIN
+119 GVALKDKIN

-141 QMYYRN
+141 QLYQRN

-170 KLAGGMGVAT
+170 KLAGSMGLAT
-180 TSTAGATGA
+180 SATAGATGA

-203 PVVAIL
+203 PVVATL

-256 QILSFVEAGGK
+256 QILSFVEAGGR

-312 NEVENAKDALRVAE
+312 NEVDNAKDALRVAE

-342 LAAVKEANAIEEQS
+342 LAAVKEANAIEEQA
-356 SKRNVELAERKLNA
+356 SKRNVELAERRLEV
-370 LKIEA
+370 LKTES

-415 ARGEI
+415 ARNEI
-420 AAEEKSRH
+420 AAEEKARH
-428 DASIAQSKERAAA
+428 DAAIAQAKERAAA
-441 IAEAKKAELDA
+441 IAEAKKIEMDEL
-452 MRQAEDMALELL
+452 RKAEDMALELL
-464 TDGLIKQAEQINVKY
+464 TEGLAKQTEQINVKY

-488 RLSTENNLTVDAR
+488 RLDTEKNLTVDAR
-501 KALNEQII
+501 KAINDQII
-509 ISDQLRAQEIAVIS
+509 LSDQLRAQELAVIS

-539 KRLEDTKTTAEQ
+539 KRLEDTKKTAEE

-564 LQTRD
+564 LRTRD
-569 GSMQESDVKVQQA
+569 GSMQEYELKVQQA

-590 NMDATT
+590 NMDAAT
-596 KAALYASDEAYTNA
+596 KSALYASDEAYTNA

-617 LDDATKAAND
+617 LDDATKASND
-627 AELKAVE
+627 AEQKAVE

-643 GQGFQQV
+643 GHGFQQV

-660 LAALAKMIA
+660 LASLAKMIA

-719 SLKDPKPGS
+719 SLKDPKAGS
-728 SGGSGGG
+728 SGGSGGIANTTSVG
-735 SPTPTGG
+735 SSS
-742 GTTTP
+742 
-747 TSNVMSSAGRS
+747 SNSVMSSAGRS
-758 TGDRSRSS
+758 VNSRGESS

-783 QAENRN
+783 QAENSN
-789 QGLDDGFI
+789 NGMDDGFI
-797 DKLADKIAKANEKI
+797 DKLADKLAKANEKI
-811 PAPILDV
+811 PAPIVDV
-818 REVTDKQHRVS
+818 REVTDKQRRVS
-829 ISERGMKL
+829 VVEGGMKL

>member
-1 MEDNQEIIIEIETNY
+1 MEDNQQVIIEIETNY
-16 AEAVKLMAQY
+16 SEAVKLMAQY
-26 RAEADKFRQSNADL
+26 RAEADRFRQANADL
-40 KKELKEGKISQE
+40 KKELKDGKISQE
-52 EYNLQAAANTAHIKN
+52 EYNIQTASNTAQMKN
-67 ANEAAN
+67 ASEAAS
-73 TWGRTVQNSLK
+73 TWERTVRNSLK
-84 IDKEKTG
+84 VDQEKVG
-91 SIKQMQAQ
+91 SLKQHMAQ

-104 EQYKMLPAAERQSAD
+104 NQYKSLSEEERNSAE
-119 GIALKNKIN
+119 GVALKDKIN

-141 QMYYRN
+141 QLYQRN

-170 KLAGGMGVAT
+170 KLAGSMGLT
-180 TSTAGATGA
+180 TSATAGATGA

-244 DGLLSVLQSAVG
+244 DGLLNVLQSAVG

-278 LPIVGDALKEVNAQ
+278 LPIIGEQLKEVNAQ

-342 LAAVKEANAIEEQS
+342 LAAVKEANAIEEQA
-356 SKRNVELAERKLNA
+356 SKRNVELAERRLEV
-370 LKIEA
+370 LKTES
-375 SWAENNKETN
+375 SWAENNKDTN

-415 ARGEI
+415 ARNEI
-420 AAEEKSRH
+420 AAEEKARH
-428 DASIAQSKERAAA
+428 DAAIAQAKERAAA
-441 IAEAKKAELDA
+441 IAEAKKTELDEL
-452 MRQAEDMALELL
+452 RKAEDMALELL
-464 TDGLIKQAEQINVKY
+464 TEGLAKQAEQINVKY

-488 RLSTENNLTVDAR
+488 RLDTEKNLTVDAR
-501 KALNEQII
+501 KAINDQII
-509 ISDQLRAQEIAVIS
+509 LSDQLRAQELAVIS

-539 KRLEDTKTTAEQ
+539 KRLEDTKKTAEE

-564 LQTRD
+564 LRTRD
-569 GSMQESDVKVQQA
+569 GSMQEYDLKVQQA

-617 LDDATKAAND
+617 LDDATKASND
-627 AELKAVE
+627 AEQKAVE

-643 GQGFQQV
+643 GHGFQQV

-719 SLKDPKPGS
+719 SLKDPKAGS
-728 SGGSGGG
+728 SGGSGGIANTTSVG
-735 SPTPTGG
+735 SSS
-742 GTTTP
+742 
-747 TSNVMSSAGRS
+747 SNSVMSSAGRS
-758 TGDRSRSS
+758 VNSRGDST

-797 DKLADKIAKANEKI
+797 DKLADKLAKANEKI
-811 PAPILDV
+811 PAPIVDV
-818 REVTDKQHRVS
+818 REVTDKQRRVS
-829 ISERGMKL
+829 VVEGGMKL